1 MMWLQIILFG
11 LMIYVVI
18 RLWPVVKEHYT
29 NGPKGSSKEWLNFA
43 LLIGGVALFVLFLVS
58 IVR

>member
-1 MMWLQIILFG
+1 MFWLQIILSG
-11 LMIYVVI
+11 LMIYLAI
-18 RLWPVVKEHYT
+18 RLWPVVKNHAK

-43 LLIGGVALFVLFLVS
+43 FLIGGVALFVLFLVS

>member
-1 MMWLQIILFG
+1 MMWLQLIVSG
-11 LMIYVVI
+11 LMIYLVI
-18 RLWPVVKEHYT
+18 RLWPVVKNHYE

-43 LLIGGVALFVLFLVS
+43 FLIGGVTLFVLFLIS